1 MCGDRESPEVPE
13 QVGLKGKCAWVRLT
27 TYTKDSESQRSGRV
41 VLGEGVQGREAGTVL
56 RTAVEG
62 WR

>member
-41 VLGEGVQGREAGTVL
+41 LLGEGVHGREAGTV
-56 RTAVEG
+56 
-62 WR
+62 